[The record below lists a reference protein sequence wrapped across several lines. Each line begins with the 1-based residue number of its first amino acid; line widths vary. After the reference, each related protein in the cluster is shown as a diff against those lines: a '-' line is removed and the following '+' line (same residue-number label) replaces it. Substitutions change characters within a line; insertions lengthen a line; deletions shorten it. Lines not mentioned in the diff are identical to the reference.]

1 MKIGSIVEYIEQ
13 QRIISAVILEVK
25 NNRLR
30 LLNENNREIAFS
42 ENRLSHMSEDA
53 LDPSLTKDS
62 LLKKLQKIT
71 QNRKELSEKI
81 DIAGLWE
88 ILCEEEDEIDIPT
101 MASFCFDPPFDPI
114 MVSDYEAAVIR
125 AFFNDRMYFKFR
137 KTGLTPCSPKQLEVK
152 KKQIK
157 EENRKNILIE
167 KGAVFIKSVLS
178 DQNDKIENAD
188 KEILNILK
196 WYYLIEKES
205 STAPIAKAMIAKAD
219 LKIPDQIFNILL
231 RAGVWEKD
239 ENIDLLRM
247 DIETGFSES
256 VLKEVKAL
264 SPCIDELEKDSNRRD
279 FTDQEVITI
288 DGQSTLDF
296 DDAISFEKA
305 EDGYNLYVHI
315 VDLGFYIKTGD
326 KIDLAAMGK
335 GSSIYMPDDKISMIP
350 PQLSEDLCSLK
361 EGEVR
366 PTITTHVR
374 LSRFFEIIDY
384 EIVPGIIKVQNQM
397 SYSEANLLNGKEEPI
412 TTLFKMATTLR
423 EKRFKSGAVQITL
436 PEINIWI
443 EETGEIKLVKV
454 DRENPSRM
462 LVSEFMILANSLMAE
477 FLADNN
483 VPAAFRSQV
492 EPRERLFK
500 GIETSLYINS
510 MQRRK
515 LSRAVV
521 STDPAPHSGLG
532 VKAYVTATSPIRKY
546 YDLLT
551 HRQIRGILGYED
563 PYSKDEVEQ
572 ILQNLILPVTNA
584 NKLQS
589 IRRRYWILKYLETV
603 QGSEFQALVLESH
616 RDFCIVLLKDFMLE
630 SRLPSGGYN
639 MRPGDLVTVT
649 IQHVNARRDQVSL
662 FA

>member
-1 MKIGSIVEYIEQ
+1 MRIGSIVEYIEQ
-13 QRIISAVILEVK
+13 QRVISAVILEVK

-42 ENRLSHMSEDA
+42 EKRLSHMSEDT
-53 LDPSLTKDS
+53 LDSSLARDS
-62 LLKKLQKIT
+62 LITKLQKIT
-71 QNRKELSEKI
+71 QIRKELSKKI
-81 DIAGLWE
+81 DISEIWE
-88 ILCEEEDEIDIPT
+88 VLCEEEEEIDIPT
-101 MASFCFDPPFDPI
+101 MTSFCFDPPL
-114 MVSDYEAAVIR
+114 VSDYESAVIR
-125 AFFNDRMYFKFR
+125 AFFKDRLYFKFR
-137 KTGLTPCSPKQLEVK
+137 KTGLTPYSPEQLEIK
-152 KKQIK
+152 KQQIK
-157 EENRKNILIE
+157 EESRKNILIE
-167 KGAVFIKSVLS
+167 RGAAFIKSVLD
-178 DQNDKIENAD
+178 DQDDKIENAD

-196 WYYLIEKES
+196 GYYLLEKES
-205 STAPIAKAMIAKAD
+205 SSAAVAKAMIAKAD
-219 LKIPDQIFNILL
+219 LKIPDQIFNILV
-231 RAGVWEKD
+231 RAGVWNKD

-256 VLKEVKAL
+256 VLKEVEAL
-264 SPCIDELEKDSNRRD
+264 APRLEDLEKDSKRID
-279 FTDQEVITI
+279 FTNQTVITI

-296 DDAISFEKA
+296 DDAISFEKN
-305 EDGYNLYVHI
+305 ENGYDLYVHI
-315 VDLGFYIKTGD
+315 IDLAFYIKAGT
-326 KIDLAAMGK
+326 KIDFAAMGK

-350 PQLSEDLCSLK
+350 PQLSEDLCSLRQ
-361 EGEVR
+361 GEIR

-384 EIVPGIIKVQNQM
+384 EILPGIIKVERQM
-397 SYSEANLLNGKEEPI
+397 SYSEANLSNGKEEPI

-443 EETGEIKLVKV
+443 EETGEIKLVKI

-477 FLADNN
+477 FLADHNTH
-483 VPAAFRSQV
+483 AAFRSQV

-500 GIETSLYINS
+500 GIETSLYTNI

-521 STDPAPHSGLG
+521 SADPAPHSGLG

-551 HRQIRGILGYED
+551 QRQIRGILGYED

-572 ILQNLILPVTNA
+572 ILQNLILPVSNA

-589 IRRRYWILKYLETV
+589 IRRRYWILKYLETM
-603 QGSEFQALVLESH
+603 QGKEFEALVIESH
-616 RDFCIVLLKDFMLE
+616 KDFCIVLLKDFMLE
-630 SRLPSGGYN
+630 SRLPSGGYS
-639 MRPGDLVTVT
+639 MMPGDLVRVT

-662 FA
+662 FV

>member
-1 MKIGSIVEYIEQ
+1 MRIGSIVEYIEQ
-13 QRIISAVILEVK
+13 QRVISAVILEVK

-42 ENRLSHMSEDA
+42 ESRLSHASQDT
-53 LDPSLTKDS
+53 LDLTLTRDT

-81 DIAGLWE
+81 DISEIWE

-101 MASFCFDPPFDPI
+101 MASFCFDPPLI
-114 MVSDYEAAVIR
+114 ADYEAAVVR
-125 AFFNDRMYFKFR
+125 AFFKDRLYFKFR
-137 KTGLTPCSPKQLEVK
+137 KTGLTPYSPEQLEIK
-152 KKQIK
+152 KKQIQ
-157 EENRKNILIE
+157 EEERKLVLVE
-167 KGAVFIKSVLS
+167 RGAAFIKSVL
-178 DQNDKIENAD
+178 DGQNDEIKDAD

-196 WYYLIEKES
+196 WYYLLEKES
-205 STAPIAKAMIAKAD
+205 STADIAKAIIAKAD
-219 LKIPDQIFNILL
+219 LKIAAQIFNVLVQ
-231 RAGVWEKD
+231 AGVWEKD

-247 DIETGFSES
+247 DIETGFSDS
-256 VLKEVKAL
+256 VLQKVEAL
-264 SPCIDELEKDSNRRD
+264 TPRIEDLEKDPKRRD
-279 FTDQEVITI
+279 FTDQAVITI

-296 DDAISFEKA
+296 DDAISFEKV
-305 EDGYNLYVHI
+305 EDGYDLYVHI
-315 VDLGFYIKTGD
+315 VDLGFYIKAHD
-326 KIDLAAMGK
+326 KIDTVAMGR
-335 GSSIYMPDDKISMIP
+335 GSSIYMPDAKISMIP

-361 EGEVR
+361 QGEIR

-384 EIVPGIIKVQNQM
+384 EIVPGIIKVEKQM
-397 SYSEANLLNGKEEPI
+397 SYTEANLLNGKEEPI

-443 EETGEIKLVKV
+443 EDTGEIKLVKV

-462 LVSEFMILANSLMAE
+462 LVSEFMILANTLMAE
-477 FLADNN
+477 FLTVNKI
-483 VPAAFRSQV
+483 PAAFRSQI

-500 GIETSLYINS
+500 GIETSLYLNC

-515 LSRAVV
+515 LARAVV
-521 STDPAPHSGLG
+521 SADPAPHSGLG
-532 VKAYVTATSPIRKY
+532 VKAYLTATSPIRKY

-563 PYSKDEVEQ
+563 PYSKDDVEQ
-572 ILQNLILPVTNA
+572 ILQNLIIPVSNA

-589 IRRRYWILKYLETV
+589 LRRRYWILKYIETI
-603 QGSEFQALVLESH
+603 QGTEVEGLALESH
-616 RDFCIVLLKDFMLE
+616 KDFCIVLLKDFMIE
-630 SRLPSGGYN
+630 ARLPSGGYN
-639 MRPGDLVTVT
+639 IQPGDLVHVT
-649 IQHVNARRDQVSL
+649 IQHVNARRDQISL

>member
-13 QRIISAVILEVK
+13 QRVISAVILEVK

-30 LLNENNREIAFS
+30 LLNENNREISFS
-42 ENRLSHMSEDA
+42 ENRLSHISEDT
-53 LDPSLTKDS
+53 LDSTLTKDS
-62 LLKKLQKIT
+62 IIKKLQKIT

-81 DIAGLWE
+81 DIAELWE
-88 ILCEEEDEIDIPT
+88 ILCEEEDEIDIST
-101 MASFCFDPPFDPI
+101 MASFCFDPPLI
-114 MVSDYEAAVIR
+114 ADYEAAVVR
-125 AFFNDRMYFKFR
+125 AFFNDRLYFKFR
-137 KTGLTPCSPKQLEVK
+137 KTGLTPCTPEQLEIK

-157 EENRKNILIE
+157 EENRKNILIDR
-167 KGAVFIKSVLS
+167 GAVFIKSILNN
-178 DQNDKIENAD
+178 QNDTIENAD
-188 KEILNILK
+188 QEILDILK
-196 WYYLIEKES
+196 QYYLFEKES
-205 STAPIAKAMIAKAD
+205 RTAADAKAMIAKAD
-219 LKIPDQIFNILL
+219 LKIPDQIFNILV
-231 RAGVWEKD
+231 RAGVWEAD

-247 DIETGFSES
+247 DIEAGFSEP
-256 VLKEVKAL
+256 VLKELKAL
-264 SPCIDELEKDSNRRD
+264 NPDMDALEKDPRRRD
-279 FTDQEVITI
+279 FTHQEVITI

-296 DDAISFEKA
+296 DDAISFEKV
-305 EDGYNLYVHI
+305 EDGYDLYVHI
-315 VDLGFYIKTGD
+315 VDLGFYIKSD
-326 KIDLAAMGK
+326 SQIDMAALGK

-350 PQLSEDLCSLK
+350 PQLSEDSCSLK
-361 EGEVR
+361 QGEIR
-366 PTITTHVR
+366 PTITTHVK
-374 LSRFFEIIDY
+374 LTRFFEIIDY
-384 EIVPGIIKVQNQM
+384 EIVPGIIKVQRQM

-443 EETGEIKLVKV
+443 EETGEINLVKV

-462 LVSEFMILANSLMAE
+462 LISEFMILANSLMAE

-483 VPAAFRSQV
+483 TPAAFRSQV

-500 GIETSLYINS
+500 GIETSLYLNS

-521 STDPAPHSGLG
+521 SASPAPHSGLG
-532 VKAYVTATSPIRKY
+532 VKAYATATSPIRKY

-551 HRQIRGILGYED
+551 HRQLRGILGYEP
-563 PYSKDEVEQ
+563 PYSEDDVER
-572 ILQNLILPVTNA
+572 ILQNLILPVSNA

-589 IRRRYWILKYLETV
+589 VRRRYWILKYLETV
-603 QGSEFQALVLESH
+603 QGSEFEALVLEAH
-616 RDFCIVLLKDFMLE
+616 KDFCVVLLKDFMLE
-630 SRLPSGGYN
+630 ARLPSGGYN
-639 MRPGDLVTVT
+639 MRPGDLATVT

>member
-1 MKIGSIVEYIEQ
+1 MRIGSIVEYIEQ
-13 QRIISAVILEVK
+13 QRVISAVILEVK

-42 ENRLSHMSEDA
+42 EKRLSHMSEDT
-53 LDPSLTKDS
+53 LDSSLTRDS
-62 LLKKLQKIT
+62 LITKLQKIT
-71 QNRKELSEKI
+71 QIRKELSEKI
-81 DIAGLWE
+81 DIFEIWE
-88 ILCEEEDEIDIPT
+88 VLCEEEEEIDIPT
-101 MASFCFDPPFDPI
+101 MTSFCFDPPL
-114 MVSDYEAAVIR
+114 VSDYESAVIR
-125 AFFNDRMYFKFR
+125 AFFKDRLYFKFR
-137 KTGLTPCSPKQLEVK
+137 KTGLTPYSPEQLEI
-152 KKQIK
+152 KKQQLK
-157 EENRKNILIE
+157 EESRKNILIE
-167 KGAVFIKSVLS
+167 RGAAFIKSVLD

-196 WYYLIEKES
+196 GYYLLEKES
-205 STAPIAKAMIAKAD
+205 SSAAVAKAMIAKAD
-219 LKIPDQIFNILL
+219 LKIPDQIFNILV
-231 RAGVWEKD
+231 RAGVWNKD

-247 DIETGFSES
+247 DIETGFSKS
-256 VLKEVKAL
+256 VLKEVEAL
-264 SPCIDELEKDSNRRD
+264 APCLDDLEKDSKRID
-279 FTDQEVITI
+279 FTNQTVITI

-296 DDAISFEKA
+296 DDAISFEKN
-305 EDGYNLYVHI
+305 ENGYDLYVHI
-315 VDLGFYIKTGD
+315 IDLAFYIKAGT
-326 KIDLAAMGK
+326 KIDFAAMGK
-335 GSSIYMPDDKISMIP
+335 GSSIYMPDDKISMIL
-350 PQLSEDLCSLK
+350 PQLSEDLCSLRQ
-361 EGEVR
+361 GEIR

-384 EIVPGIIKVQNQM
+384 EILPGIIKVERQM

-423 EKRFKSGAVQITL
+423 EKRFKSSAVQITL

-500 GIETSLYINS
+500 GIETSLYTNI
-510 MQRRK
+510 MQRKK

-521 STDPAPHSGLG
+521 SADPAPHSGLG

-551 HRQIRGILGYED
+551 QRQIKGILGYED

-572 ILQNLILPVTNA
+572 ILQNLILPVSNA

-603 QGSEFQALVLESH
+603 QGKEFEALVIESH
-616 RDFCIVLLKDFMLE
+616 KDFCLVLLKDFMLE

-639 MRPGDLVTVT
+639 MMPGDLVTVT

>member
-13 QRIISAVILEVK
+13 QRVISAVILEVK

-42 ENRLSHMSEDA
+42 ENRLSHMSEDT
-53 LDPSLTKDS
+53 LDSSLTKDS

-81 DIAGLWE
+81 DISEIWE

-101 MASFCFDPPFDPI
+101 MASFCFDPPLI
-114 MVSDYEAAVIR
+114 SDYEAAVIR
-125 AFFNDRMYFKFR
+125 AFFNDRLYFKFR
-137 KTGLTPCSPKQLEVK
+137 KTGLTPCSPEQLEVK
-152 KKQIK
+152 KRQIK
-157 EENRKNILIE
+157 EEEQKLSLIDR
-167 KGAVFIKSVLS
+167 GAAFIKSVLNEQS
-178 DQNDKIENAD
+178 DEIKNAD

-196 WYYLIEKES
+196 MYYLFEKES
-205 STAPIAKAMIAKAD
+205 NTAAVARAMIVKAD
-219 LKIPDQIFNILL
+219 LKIADQIFNILV
-231 RAGVWEKD
+231 RAGVWDKD

-247 DIETGFSES
+247 DIETGFSKS
-256 VLKEVKAL
+256 VLEEVKTL
-264 SPCIDELEKDSNRRD
+264 TPRLNDLEKDSKRRD
-279 FTDQEVITI
+279 FTDQAVITI

-296 DDAISFEKA
+296 DDALSFEKV

-315 VDLGFYIKTGD
+315 IDLGFYIKAQD
-326 KIDLAAMGK
+326 KIDIAAMGK
-335 GSSIYMPDDKISMIP
+335 GSSIYMPDAKISMIP
-350 PQLSEDLCSLK
+350 PQLSEDLYSLK
-361 EGEVR
+361 QGEIR

-397 SYSEANLLNGKEEPI
+397 SYTEANLLNGKEEPI

-462 LVSEFMILANSLMAE
+462 LVSEFMILANSLMAG
-477 FLADNN
+477 FLADND
-483 VPAAFRSQV
+483 VPAAFRSQI

-500 GIETSLYINS
+500 GIETSLYLNC

-515 LSRAVV
+515 LSRAIV
-521 STDPAPHSGLG
+521 SAEPSPHSGLG

-563 PYSKDEVEQ
+563 PYSKDDVEQ
-572 ILQNLILPVTNA
+572 ILQNLILPVSNA
-584 NKLQS
+584 NKLQML
-589 IRRRYWILKYLETV
+589 RRRYWILKYLETM
-603 QGSEFQALVLESH
+603 QGKEFDTLVLESH
-616 RDFCIVLLKDFMLE
+616 RDFCVVLLKDFMLE
-630 SRLPSGGYN
+630 SKLPSGGYN
-639 MRPGDLVTVT
+639 MRPGDLVQVT
-649 IQHVNARRDQVSL
+649 IQHVNARRDQISL

>member
-42 ENRLSHMSEDA
+42 EKRLSHTSEDA
-53 LDPSLTKDS
+53 LDSSLTKDA
-62 LLKKLQKIT
+62 LLKELQKIT
-71 QNRKELSEKI
+71 QNRKELSQKI
-81 DIAGLWE
+81 DISEIWE
-88 ILCEEEDEIDIPT
+88 ILCEEEDEIDIST
-101 MASFCFDPPFDPI
+101 MASFCFDPPVVP
-114 MVSDYEAAVIR
+114 DYESAVIR
-125 AFFNDRMYFKFR
+125 AFFDDRLYFKFR
-137 KTGLTPCSPKQLEVK
+137 KSGLTPCSPEQLEIK
-152 KKQIK
+152 KRQLK
-157 EENRKNILIE
+157 EEERKQILIE
-167 KGAVFIKSVLS
+167 RGAAFIKSVLNDQS
-178 DQNDKIENAD
+178 DEIVEFD

-196 WYYLIEKES
+196 WYYLLEKES
-205 STAPIAKAMIAKAD
+205 STAVVAKAMLAKAD
-219 LKIPDQIFNILL
+219 LKIPDQIFNILV
-231 RAGVWEKD
+231 RAGIWAKD
-239 ENIDLLRM
+239 ENIDLIRM

-264 SPCIDELEKDSNRRD
+264 TPRLDDLEKDPKRRD
-279 FTDQEVITI
+279 FTDQAVITI

-296 DDAISFEKA
+296 DDAISFEKN

-315 VDLGFYIKTGD
+315 VDLGFYIKAQD
-326 KIDLAAMGK
+326 KIDVAAMGK

-361 EGEVR
+361 EGELR

-374 LSRFFEIIDY
+374 LSRFFEVIDY

-462 LVSEFMILANSLMAE
+462 LVSEFMILANSLMAQ

-483 VPAAFRSQV
+483 TPAAFRSQI

-500 GIETSLYINS
+500 GIETSLYLNS

-521 STDPAPHSGLG
+521 SAVPAPHSGLG

-563 PYSKDEVEQ
+563 PYSKDDVEQ
-572 ILQNLILPVTNA
+572 ILQNLILPVSNA

-589 IRRRYWILKYLETV
+589 IRRRYWILKYLETM
-603 QGSEFQALVLESH
+603 QGKEFEALVIESH
-616 RDFCIVLLKDFMLE
+616 KDFCIVLLKDFMLE
-630 SRLPSGGYN
+630 SKLPSGGYN
-639 MRPGDLVTVT
+639 MRPGDLVHVT

>member
-1 MKIGSIVEYIEQ
+1 MRIGSIVEYIEQ
-13 QRIISAVILEVK
+13 QRVISAVILEVK

-42 ENRLSHMSEDA
+42 EKRLSHMSEDT
-53 LDPSLTKDS
+53 LDSSLTRDS
-62 LLKKLQKIT
+62 LIKKLQKIT
-71 QNRKELSEKI
+71 KIRKELSEKI
-81 DIAGLWE
+81 DISEIWE
-88 ILCEEEDEIDIPT
+88 VLCEEEEEIDIPT
-101 MASFCFDPPFDPI
+101 MTSFCFDPPL
-114 MVSDYEAAVIR
+114 VSDYESAVIR
-125 AFFNDRMYFKFR
+125 AFFKDRLYFKFR
-137 KTGLTPCSPKQLEVK
+137 KTGLTPYSPEQLEVK
-152 KKQIK
+152 KQQIK

-167 KGAVFIKSVLS
+167 RGAAFIKSVLD
-178 DQNDKIENAD
+178 DQGGQIENAD

-196 WYYLIEKES
+196 GYYLLEKES
-205 STAPIAKAMIAKAD
+205 SSAAVAKAMIAKAD
-219 LKIPDQIFNILL
+219 LKIPDQIFNILV
-231 RAGVWEKD
+231 RAGVWDKD

-247 DIETGFSES
+247 DIETGFPES
-256 VLKEVKAL
+256 VLKEVEAL
-264 SPCIDELEKDSNRRD
+264 SPCLDDLEKDSKRVD
-279 FTDQEVITI
+279 FTNQTVITI

-296 DDAISFEKA
+296 DDAISFEKN
-305 EDGYNLYVHI
+305 ENGYDLYVHI
-315 VDLGFYIKTGD
+315 IDLAFYIKAGT
-326 KIDLAAMGK
+326 KIDFAAMGK

-361 EGEVR
+361 QGEIR

-384 EIVPGIIKVQNQM
+384 EILPGIIKVERQM
-397 SYSEANLLNGKEEPI
+397 SYSEANLSNGKEEPI

-443 EETGEIKLVKV
+443 EETGEIKLVKI

-477 FLADNN
+477 FLAKHNT
-483 VPAAFRSQV
+483 PAAFRSQV

-500 GIETSLYINS
+500 GIETSLYINT

-521 STDPAPHSGLG
+521 SADPAPHSGLG

-551 HRQIRGILGYED
+551 QRQIRGILGYED
-563 PYSKDEVEQ
+563 PYSKDDVEQ
-572 ILQNLILPVTNA
+572 ILQNLILPVSNA

-589 IRRRYWILKYLETV
+589 IRRRYWILKYLETM
-603 QGSEFQALVLESH
+603 QGQEFQALVIESH
-616 RDFCIVLLKDFMLE
+616 KDFCIVLLKDFMLE

-639 MRPGDLVTVT
+639 MMPGDLVRVT

>member
-1 MKIGSIVEYIEQ
+1 MKVGCVVEYIEQ

-30 LLNENNREIAFS
+30 LLNENNREVAFS
-42 ENRLSHMSEDA
+42 EKRLSHMSEDA
-53 LDPSLTKDS
+53 LDSTLTKDS
-62 LLKKLQKIT
+62 IVKKLQEIA
-71 QNRKELSEKI
+71 QNRKKLSKKI
-81 DIAGLWE
+81 DISELWE

-101 MASFCFDPPFDPI
+101 MASFCFDPPLDPPL
-114 MVSDYEAAVIR
+114 VSDYEAAVIR
-125 AFFNDRMYFKFR
+125 AFFNDRLYFKFR
-137 KTGLTPCSPKQLEVK
+137 KTGLTPCSPEQLEIK
-152 KKQIK
+152 KRQIK
-157 EENRKNILIE
+157 EDQRKTVLIE
-167 KGAVFIKSVLS
+167 KGAAFIKSALS
-178 DQNDKIENAD
+178 NQNDEIENGD

-196 WYYLIEKES
+196 NYYLFEKES
-205 STAPIAKAMIAKAD
+205 STAAVAKAMIAKSG
-219 LKIPDQIFNILL
+219 LKIADQIFNVFVK
-231 RAGVWEKD
+231 AGVWEKA

-247 DIETGFSES
+247 DIETKFSDA
-256 VLKEVKAL
+256 VLKEVTAL
-264 SPCIDELEKDSNRRD
+264 APCLKELEKDSKRRD
-279 FTDQEVITI
+279 YTDQTVITI

-296 DDAISFEKA
+296 DDAISFEKS
-305 EDGYNLYVHI
+305 ENGYNLYVHI
-315 VDLGFYIKTGD
+315 VDLGFYIKHGD
-326 KIDLAAMGK
+326 KIDIAAMGK
-335 GSSIYMPDDKISMIP
+335 GSSIYMPDKKISMIP

-361 EGEVR
+361 QGEIR
-366 PTITTHVR
+366 PTITTHIR

-397 SYSEANLLNGKEEPI
+397 SYTEANLLNGKEEPI

-423 EKRFKSGAVQITL
+423 EKRLKSGAVQITL

-443 EETGEIKLVKV
+443 EDTGEIKLIKV

-483 VPAAFRSQV
+483 IPAAFRSQV

-500 GIETSLYINS
+500 GIETSLYLNS

-521 STDPAPHSGLG
+521 SSEPSPHSGLG
-532 VKAYVTATSPIRKY
+532 VKAYATATSPIRKY

-551 HRQIRGILGYED
+551 HRQIRGILGYEP
-563 PYSKDEVEQ
+563 PYCKDDVEQ
-572 ILQNLILPVTNA
+572 ILHNLILPVSNA

-589 IRRRYWILKYLETV
+589 LRRRYWILRYLETM
-603 QGSEFQALVLESH
+603 QGSEFEALVLESH
-616 RDFCIVLLKDFMLE
+616 KDFCIVLLKDFMLE
-630 SRLPSGGYN
+630 TKLPSGGYN
-639 MRPGDLVTVT
+639 MMPGDHVTAT
-649 IQHVNARRDQVSL
+649 IQHVNARQDQISL

>member
-42 ENRLSHMSEDA
+42 EKRLSHMSEDT
-53 LDPSLTKDS
+53 LDSTLTKDS
-62 LLKKLQKIT
+62 LLKKLQEIT
-71 QNRKELSEKI
+71 QNRKELSKKI
-81 DIAGLWE
+81 DISEIWE

-101 MASFCFDPPFDPI
+101 MASFCFDPPLI
-114 MVSDYEAAVIR
+114 SDYESAVIR
-125 AFFNDRMYFKFR
+125 AFFKDRLYFKFR
-137 KTGLTPCSPKQLEVK
+137 KTGLTPCSPEQLEAK
-152 KKQIK
+152 KRQIK
-157 EENRKNILIE
+157 EEERKLVLISR
-167 KGAVFIKSVLS
+167 GAAFLKSVLN
-178 DQNDKIENAD
+178 DQDYKIETAD

-196 WYYLIEKES
+196 GYYLLEKES
-205 STAPIAKAMIAKAD
+205 SNAAVAKAMIIKAD
-219 LKIPDQIFNILL
+219 LKIADQIFNILV
-231 RAGVWEKD
+231 RADVWDKD
-239 ENIDLLRM
+239 ENVDLLRM
-247 DIETGFSES
+247 DIDTGFPKS
-256 VLKEVKAL
+256 VLSEVKAL
-264 SPCIDELEKDSNRRD
+264 TPRLDDLEKDSQRRD
-279 FTDQEVITI
+279 FTDQAVITI

-296 DDAISFEKA
+296 DDAISFEKN
-305 EDGYNLYVHI
+305 ENGYNLYVHI
-315 VDLGFYIKTGD
+315 VDLGFYIKAHD
-326 KIDLAAMGK
+326 KIDSAAMGK
-335 GSSIYMPDDKISMIP
+335 GSSIYMPDAKISMIP

-361 EGEVR
+361 QGEIR

-374 LSRFFEIIDY
+374 LGRFFEIIDY

-412 TTLFKMATTLR
+412 TTLFKMASTLR

-443 EETGEIKLVKV
+443 EDTGEIKLVKV

-483 VPAAFRSQV
+483 VPAAFRSQI

-500 GIETSLYINS
+500 GIETSLYLNS

-521 STDPAPHSGLG
+521 SADPAPHSGLG

-572 ILQNLILPVTNA
+572 ILQNLILPVSNA

-589 IRRRYWILKYLETV
+589 IRRRYWILKYLETM
-603 QGSEFQALVLESH
+603 QGSEFEVLVLESH
-616 RDFCIVLLKDFMLE
+616 KDFCIVLLKDFMLDAK
-630 SRLPSGGYN
+630 LPSGGYN
-639 MRPGDLVTVT
+639 MMPGDLVQVT
-649 IQHVNARRDQVSL
+649 IQHVNARRDQISL
-662 FA
+662 FV